1 MEKNKI
7 DVPVLKTP
15 REISDLLISITKV
28 NIFEKTRVRNV
39 IEHRAFFCYLLKEKF
54 DFGPSAIS
62 VLTLWKLILMLNQMK
77 ITNNYLLWKI
87 C

>member
-39 IEHRAFFCYLLKEKF
+39 IEHRAF
-54 DFGPSAIS
+54 
-62 VLTLWKLILMLNQMK
+62 
-77 ITNNYLLWKI
+77 
-87 C
+87 